1 MADFGDFGGGGAAPF
16 ISTPQIDTITVTP
29 TSPDTFPEPP
39 IPPSNPDGSLPVPPI
54 PPANPP
60 PSNVQGQAQQTPTAG
75 TQTSSSPQSPT
86 ASIPSSPNVDFRIR
100 LASLDTSIY
109 TGILVPLSST
119 SGLMFPYTP
128 QIAFS
133 QSVNYMDLQLVH
145 SNTDYPAYTRT
156 PSATISITGK
166 FTVQSQAEGQYALAC
181 VHFLRAVSKMHF
193 GETDTQAG
201 LPPPVLTLNGYGKY
215 MFNAVRVILKSHSWT
230 FDDQIDMVNIAV
242 ASGLVRL
249 PALFSLS
256 CELTVVQTPQRMR
269 TQFNFNQFA
278 SGQLMQQQEGW
289 I

>member
-1 MADFGDFGGGGAAPF
+1 MSDLTVNIGGADAPVLGQG
-16 ISTPQIDTITVTP
+16 STVSAAQDIPTITVTP
-29 TSPDTFPEPP
+29 SSTTTVAAADTEFG
-39 IPPSNPDGSLPVPPI
+39 NVPPTT
-54 PPANPP
+54 PAP
-60 PSNVQGQAQQTPTAG
+60 PSNVQGQPQQTPTAG
-75 TQTSSSPQSPT
+75 TQPSGSPQSPT
-86 ASIPSSPNVDFRIR
+86 AQTPSSPNTDFRIR

-109 TGILVPLSST
+109 AGILAPLSST
-119 SGLMFPYTP
+119 GGLMYPYTP

-133 QSVNYMDLQLVH
+133 QSVNYQDLQLVH

-156 PSATISITGK
+156 PSVTVSITGK
-166 FTVQSQAEGQYALAC
+166 FTVQSQIEGQYALAC

-193 GETDTQAG
+193 GETDANAG

-215 MFNAVRVILKSHSWT
+215 MFNAVRVVLKSHSWT
-230 FDDQIDMVNIAV
+230 FDDQIDMIAISV
-242 ASGLVRL
+242 GSGLVRL

-278 SGQLMQQQEGW
+278 SGALMQQQEGW